1 MKNFFK
7 LLDQSLAILLFL
19 ILFIMVATVAA
30 NVFGRFLLGI
40 SIPWG
45 EEVAKIMLTYLTFF
59 GAAYAMKDN
68 AHYSFDFLI
77 LKFPPRIIHYFQ
89 VFRWLVIIAFT
100 GILIYWTAEVTFRIR
115 HWIMPS
121 TGISR
126 AMVYGAAPVGLF
138 LLMVYSIKNLVVG
151 ITTKN
156 LDKKEL
162 EVNES

>member
-1 MKNFFK
+1 
-7 LLDQSLAILLFL
+7 
-19 ILFIMVATVAA
+19 
-30 NVFGRFLLGI
+30 
-40 SIPWG
+40 
-45 EEVAKIMLTYLTFF
+45 
-59 GAAYAMKDN
+59 
-68 AHYSFDFLI
+68 
-77 LKFPPRIIHYFQ
+77 
-89 VFRWLVIIAFT
+89 
-100 GILIYWTAEVTFRIR
+100 
-115 HWIMPS
+115 MPS